1 VDVFQLGAEE
11 RREIF
16 RAIDE
21 ANKILEKVGLRIT
34 SGVTERASF
43 DVPEDVEPV
52 LYYCAD
58 DYVIFMY
65 LEKIT

>member
-1 VDVFQLGAEE
+1 MDVFQLGAEE

-16 RAIDE
+16 RAISK
-21 ANKILEKVGLRIT
+21 ANEILEKVGLRIV

-43 DVPEDVEPV
+43 DVPENVEPV

-58 DYVIFMY
+58 DYVIFVY